1 MYRNGEY
8 EIATIKA
15 RPLFLKLSDADC
27 DRILQLTAGYGL
39 TVSEILENFVA
50 DLVGG
55 TCTNGSDERSLA
67 QDWFARCCF
76 RRRENSSL
84 LRHLL
89 EEGEDVAHF
98 VELYEE
104 NEEYKFSPEKFENQR
119 EVYGLEPD
127 ELFDFE
133 YELASLLDDWKT
145 DRSAVDMA
153 EEVETIRAYLLER
166 KNWKGH

>member
-1 MYRNGEY
+1 M
-8 EIATIKA
+8 
-15 RPLFLKLSDADC
+15 L
-27 DRILQLTAGYGL
+27 RILLSCMRKTKN
-39 TVSEILENFVA
+39 TNFP
-50 DLVGG
+50 L
-55 TCTNGSDERSLA
+55 
-67 QDWFARCCF
+67 
-76 RRRENSSL
+76 
-84 LRHLL
+84 
-89 EEGEDVAHF
+89 
-98 VELYEE
+98 
-104 NEEYKFSPEKFENQR
+104 KKFENQR

>member
-1 MYRNGEY
+1 MPIWSVAPVPTVR
-8 EIATIKA
+8 TKD
-15 RPLFLKLSDADC
+15 LSPRTGFRVA
-27 DRILQLTAGYGL
+27 
-39 TVSEILENFVA
+39 VS
-50 DLVGG
+50 GG
-55 TCTNGSDERSLA
+55 AKT
-67 QDWFARCCF
+67 
-76 RRRENSSL
+76 SSL